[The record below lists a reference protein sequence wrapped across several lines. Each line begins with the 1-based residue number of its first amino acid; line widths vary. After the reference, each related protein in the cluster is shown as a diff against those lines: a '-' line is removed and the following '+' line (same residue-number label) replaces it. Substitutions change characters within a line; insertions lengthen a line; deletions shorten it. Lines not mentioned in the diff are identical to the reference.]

1 MYLAIQ
7 TCIELDFQ
15 KYAGGKECWVLRF
28 TKYLILSCKVSTG
41 MFLRNDKILYGSN
54 HREKYAIIIVVLL
67 LHIYST
73 QRLNKHICIYVY
85 VREWRIKE
93 FLELRK
99 NILDVKYWTCP
110 ATYPVRQKLV
120 ALNIV
125 QKILWN
131 TKPCGFL
138 MCFPVPIGINCI
150 SIMSCVAQQ

>member
-1 MYLAIQ
+1 MQIYLAIQ

-99 NILDVKYWTCP
+99 NILDVKY
-110 ATYPVRQKLV
+110 
-120 ALNIV
+120 
-125 QKILWN
+125 
-131 TKPCGFL
+131 
-138 MCFPVPIGINCI
+138 
-150 SIMSCVAQQ
+150 

>member
-67 LHIYST
+67 LYIYT
-73 QRLNKHICIYVY
+73 VPKDLINIYAY
-85 VREWRIKE
+85 M
-93 FLELRK
+93 F
-99 NILDVKYWTCP
+99 
-110 ATYPVRQKLV
+110 
-120 ALNIV
+120 
-125 QKILWN
+125 
-131 TKPCGFL
+131 
-138 MCFPVPIGINCI
+138 M
-150 SIMSCVAQQ
+150 